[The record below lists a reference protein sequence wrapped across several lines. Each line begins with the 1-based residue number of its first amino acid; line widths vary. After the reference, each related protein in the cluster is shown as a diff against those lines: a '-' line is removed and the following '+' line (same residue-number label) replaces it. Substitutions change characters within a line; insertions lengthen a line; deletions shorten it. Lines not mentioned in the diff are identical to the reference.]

1 MNLDYHIVSNQR
13 TKQSFTYDY
22 VFAEDSTNAQV
33 FENLALPLIQSALA
47 GINCTIFAYG
57 QTSSGKTYTIQ
68 GNSQNPGLIA
78 QGIDYIFD
86 YIRNTQRNFL
96 IKISYLEVYNEQ
108 VNDLLDTSKTNLEIR
123 ERPDKGIYVEKL
135 SEITVENEQKAYE
148 LLAVGE
154 SNRKIGETNMNSQSS
169 RSHTIFKVYIESSD
183 DYCALASQMNFVD
196 LAGSEGVQ
204 KTKAEDIRLREGS
217 NINKSLL
224 SLSSVIQKLSQ
235 SKGGKNYINFR
246 DSKMTRL
253 LQPALSGNSKT
264 AVICNVSPDI
274 NYYQETLNTL
284 LFGSKTKR
292 IKTDAKMNEIIIN
305 EEQIKNV
312 NEENK
317 RLYEKCQELEVS
329 LSQSVEAFNKIVD
342 EKNNCESRFNACVKE
357 HADQNLKISEENFRL
372 QKMMNDKENEILKIQ
387 IDLDQLKKKN
397 NEICCRLADEKN
409 EKFDVLNANLELNTL
424 VNEKNKEICEN
435 QKIINSL
442 ERTIFDVNENMG
454 SVIEIKANI
463 EKEN

>member
-1 MNLDYHIVSNQR
+1 
-13 TKQSFTYDY
+13 
-22 VFAEDSTNAQV
+22 
-33 FENLALPLIQSALA
+33 
-47 GINCTIFAYG
+47 
-57 QTSSGKTYTIQ
+57 
-68 GNSQNPGLIA
+68 
-78 QGIDYIFD
+78 
-86 YIRNTQRNFL
+86 
-96 IKISYLEVYNEQ
+96 
-108 VNDLLDTSKTNLEIR
+108 
-123 ERPDKGIYVEKL
+123 
-135 SEITVENEQKAYE
+135 
-148 LLAVGE
+148 
-154 SNRKIGETNMNSQSS
+154 
-169 RSHTIFKVYIESSD
+169 
-183 DYCALASQMNFVD
+183 
-196 LAGSEGVQ
+196 
-204 KTKAEDIRLREGS
+204 
-217 NINKSLL
+217 
-224 SLSSVIQKLSQ
+224 
-235 SKGGKNYINFR
+235 
-246 DSKMTRL
+246 
-253 LQPALSGNSKT
+253 
-264 AVICNVSPDI
+264 
-274 NYYQETLNTL
+274 
-284 LFGSKTKR
+284 
-292 IKTDAKMNEIIIN
+292 MNEIIIN